1 MTLSDYLR
9 KNQLSFTDFGK
20 SIGIT
25 SQAVARH
32 SRGERWPRP
41 EIMRRIVNATDG
53 SVMPNDFL
61 DDDLPEPF
69 PMI

>member
-1 MTLSDYLR
+1 MVFS
-9 KNQLSFTDFGK
+9 K

-25 SQAVARH
+25 SQAIARY

-61 DDDLPEPF
+61 GDYDEALRL
-69 PMI
+69 